1 MKTTLLAA
9 VAALLPLAAHAH
21 DGMHAEDAYIR
32 SANPMTGAAFMV
44 LENHREVPCTLTAVT
59 SDVAER
65 IELHTHEEQDG
76 IMRMRRL
83 ETGIEVPAGETASL
97 DRGGDHVMLLGLTRP
112 LADGDT
118 VTLAL
123 DFGTCGTEEVEAVVD
138 NQRAGDDHGAH
149 DHGAHD
155 EHAGH

>member
-9 VAALLPLAAHAH
+9 AAALLPLASQAH

-32 SANPMTGAAFMV
+32 STNPMTGAAFMR
-44 LENHREVPCTLTAVT
+44 LENHRAVPCTLTAVS

-65 IELHTHEEQDG
+65 IELHTHEEADG
-76 IMRMRRL
+76 IMRMRQI
-83 ETGIEVPAGETASL
+83 EDGIAVPAGETASL
-97 DRGGDHVMLLGLTRP
+97 KRGGDHVMLLGLTRP

-123 DFGTCGTEEVEAVVD
+123 DFGDCGIEEVEAVVD
-138 NQRAGDDHGAH
+138 NAREGGDHGGH
-149 DHGAHD
+149 DHGAH
-155 EHAGH
+155 EAHAGH